1 MKARQRF
8 SRIVAAIAGAAGVLW
23 LSGCGNLFI
32 AKHKVLVDA
41 ISAPGMVKP
50 AGQSYRL
57 VAKKAVVSQG
67 QGQVPVIKACID
79 AALSTQ
85 GRFEPPPTVA
95 PDIFIEVGYGTDT
108 AGRVDPAARETYLQL
123 SARSN
128 PDKSPDRATGPEIW
142 DVRVA
147 VLGVAG
153 RIETAMPLLSAVA
166 ANYMATDTHMETKI
180 DIPQNSPMVGNV
192 RETAIKALE
201 AKAAGAPAPSNAAPA
216 NGAAPVGAEATN
228 AQNGTADT
236 AAAAAARAAVTPVK

>member
-8 SRIVAAIAGAAGVLW
+8 SRIVVAIAAATGACL
-23 LSGCGNLFI
+23 LSGCGSIFM

-41 ISAPGMVKP
+41 ISAPGTVKP
-50 AGQSYRL
+50 TGQSYRL
-57 VAKKAVVSQG
+57 VAKKATVSQG

-79 AALSTQ
+79 AALGTQ
-85 GRFEPPPTVA
+85 GMYEPPANVA

-108 AGRVDPAARETYLQL
+108 AGRVDPASRETYLQL

-128 PDKSPDRATGPEIW
+128 PDKSADRATGPEIW

-153 RIETAMPLLSAVA
+153 RIETAMPLLCSVA
-166 ANYMATDTHMETKI
+166 ANYMATDTHVETKI
-180 DIPQNSPMVGNV
+180 DIPQNSPMVSNV

-201 AKAAGAPAPSNAAPA
+201 SKGTTAPPPPTNAAPA
-216 NGAAPVGAEATN
+216 EPVGGESATAPSGAAS
-228 AQNGTADT
+228 
-236 AAAAAARAAVTPVK
+236 AAARAAVTPVK